1 LSSSAVDLFDDDTD
15 QVTHRVH
22 QVRICLAVGGR
33 GAGRRQVGGHVVYCR
48 LQAVE
53 QIVEPVDVG
62 YRHDAL
68 SVWDVELARPSPGLV
83 SPLAVRGA
91 AEQPGPTGTRSYVE
105 RSATPSAP
113 LPFRG
118 RCHPPTVRRASR
130 SGG

>member
-1 LSSSAVDLFDDDTD
+1 MGSSAVDLFDDRAD

-33 GAGRRQVGGHVVYCR
+33 SAGGRQVGGHVVDRR

-68 SVWDVELARPSPGLV
+68 TVRDVELACAPAGLV
-83 SPLAVRGA
+83 SPLAVRRT
-91 AEQPGPTGTRSYVE
+91 AEQPGPTGTRSYIE
-105 RSATPSAP
+105 RPATPSAP
-113 LPFRG
+113 LSYRG
-118 RCHPPTVRRASR
+118 RGHLPTVRRAPE